1 MKERQ
6 PGRDLDDCIRSA
18 TQGFLAKAVRHKEN
32 VVGFKSHVG
41 TLPRQDSLEID
52 CDLLTLTS
60 AGTANDHGMVAFGG
74 GFKIFSNG
82 HQLQPGKEFARGIQQ
97 VSPRTVAP
105 PHNLNNPTP
114 RHSHPDTPITT

>member
-74 GFKIFSNG
+74 GFEIFSNG
-82 HQLQPGKEFARGIQQ
+82 HQLHHAKVCPPRIHHA
-97 VSPRTVAP
+97 SPRPLHP
-105 PHNLNNPTP
+105 PTTPNNPPP
-114 RHSHPDTPITT
+114 RHLHPTS